1 MSEKIARKQAKL
13 ITQATEDG
21 KSMLDIVALNK
32 ARMLVWKKLS
42 DSKKAEFAEEAESW
56 TAEGPDLLS
65 KLEYV
70 VTLYS
75 SRFPLTARP

>member
-32 ARMLVWKKLS
+32 ACMLVWKKLS
-42 DSKKAEFAEEAESW
+42 DSERVEFAEEAESW
-56 TAEGPDLLS
+56 TAEGPDPLS
-65 KLEYV
+65 KLQYV
-70 VTLYS
+70 LIPCLHI
-75 SRFPLTARP
+75 FC